1 MAKKQTLRLEGLSDA
16 VEAMKDL
23 SRATQGNVLKR
34 AVMAG
39 GAVIAEDATARAP
52 VDEGD
57 LKKNILVS
65 RAKIISPGKAA
76 FAATMRETGDR
87 GLAAQAARNANRGAG
102 GTGRAASCKVG
113 PTKAVG
119 QGILQEFGTAH
130 HKPQPFMRPAWDTKK
145 EAAAQEVQSAL
156 EEEIKKAVDRAA
168 RKAARAKVK

>member
-1 MAKKQTLRLEGLSDA
+1 MAKKQVLRLEGLSNTL
-16 VEAMKDL
+16 EAMKDL

-65 RAKIISPGKAA
+65 KAKIISPGKAA

-87 GLAAQAARNANRGAG
+87 GLAAQAARAANRGAG

-130 HKPQPFMRPAWDTKK
+130 HPPQPFMRPAWETKK

-168 RKAARAKVK
+168 RRAAKVKK